1 VTDPTVTSI
10 CAVAWPE
17 EMPVNE
23 TLDLQRNLKREL
35 GLKLDRVFM
44 NGLYPELFDDENGY
58 WLARL
63 DSLGPVPTDP
73 DVGVLGAGVLRGA
86 DPGHDQLFIVG
97 RLRRAAADK
106 YLWRGTESIGASADG
121 SQRDRGPRGAHEL
134 PTGYRHV
141 NSGSWG

>member
-1 VTDPTVTSI
+1 PS
-10 CAVAWPE
+10 E
-17 EMPVNE
+17 RRPVRARLRYSGARE
-23 TLDLQRNLKREL
+23 IRHGVGREL
-35 GLKLDRVFM
+35 RGRCEAPRTVHERADSDTGGFVVTQAL
-44 NGLYPELFDDENGY
+44 NAS
-58 WLARL
+58 LARL
-63 DSLGPVPTDP
+63 DSLRPIPTDP